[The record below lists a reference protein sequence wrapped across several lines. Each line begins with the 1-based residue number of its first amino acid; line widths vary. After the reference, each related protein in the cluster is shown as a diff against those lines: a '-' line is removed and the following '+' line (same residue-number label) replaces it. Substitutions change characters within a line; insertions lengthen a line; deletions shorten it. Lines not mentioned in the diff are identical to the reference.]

1 MVVLEGEDWGKRV
14 NKLITYVS
22 SVWRRRDRSDSR
34 FMNKECVR
42 RGGSKGCALVCGPFP
57 SFLEGILRSHWSW
70 LCYEDNALSGE
81 FGAQVIT

>member
-1 MVVLEGEDWGKRV
+1 MCQVFGGDGIGVIQDLWIKSAWG
-14 NKLITYVS
+14 
-22 SVWRRRDRSDSR
+22 
-34 FMNKECVR
+34 
-42 RGGSKGCALVCGPFP
+42 GGGGASKGCALVCGPFP

>member
-1 MVVLEGEDWGKRV
+1 MREAGGGGG
-14 NKLITYVS
+14 
-22 SVWRRRDRSDSR
+22 
-34 FMNKECVR
+34 
-42 RGGSKGCALVCGPFP
+42 GGSKGCALVCGPFP

>member
-1 MVVLEGEDWGKRV
+1 MRQVFGGDGIGVIQDLWIKSAWG
-14 NKLITYVS
+14 
-22 SVWRRRDRSDSR
+22 
-34 FMNKECVR
+34 
-42 RGGSKGCALVCGPFP
+42 GGGGGGGGGKGGALVCGPFP